1 MIQENISLRQHSTM
15 QLGGNARYY
24 TEVKTVD
31 ELIKAITWADEQ
43 QHSMRIIGSGSNIVW
58 ADEGFDGLII
68 VNMLSGFE
76 TVGDGTE
83 VRIAAGE
90 PWDDT
95 VARTVTLGLSGI
107 EYLSLIPGTT
117 GATPIQNVGAYGRE
131 IADIIVSVEVFDRQT
146 KSLVTLLKEDC
157 KFGYRTSIFK
167 EDPTHRYV
175 IASILLELS
184 KENPHPPFYAS
195 LQSYLDEHNITSYT
209 PQIIRDAVIAI
220 RSNKLPDPVHVANNG
235 SFFANPILS
244 RSQTNDLLVKY
255 PTFPHWQT
263 DDGNEKIAAGWLIE
277 QAGFKGFH
285 DKETGMATWDKQALV
300 LVNEHATSTEDLLK
314 FKAKIVD
321 AVREKFGI
329 TLEQEPEL
337 I

>member
-15 QLGGNARYY
+15 KLGGNARYY
-24 TEVKTVD
+24 TEVKTVN
-31 ELIKAITWADEQ
+31 ELIDAITWADEQ
-43 QHSMRIIGSGSNIVW
+43 QRPMRIIGSGSNIVW
-58 ADEGFDGLII
+58 ADEGFDGLVI

-76 TVGDGTE
+76 VTGDGTV

-117 GATPIQNVGAYGRE
+117 GATPVQNVGAYGRE
-131 IADIIVSVEVFDRQT
+131 IADILVSVEAYDRQE
-146 KSLVTLLKEDC
+146 KLVVTLSNEAC
-157 KFGYRTSIFK
+157 GFGYRTSIFK
-167 EDPTHRYV
+167 EDPSRRYV
-175 IASILLELS
+175 ITSILLQLS
-184 KENPHPPFYAS
+184 RENPHAPFYAS
-195 LQSYLDEHNITSYT
+195 LQNYLDEQHITSFS
-209 PQIIRDAVIAI
+209 PQTIRDAVIAI
-220 RSNKLPDPVHVANNG
+220 RSNKLPDPDHVANNG
-235 SFFANPILS
+235 SFFANPIITDES
-244 RSQTNDLLVKY
+244 TNTLLVKY
-255 PTFPHWQT
+255 PTMPHWPT
-263 DDGNEKIAAGWLIE
+263 DGGRQKIAAGWLIE

-300 LVNEHATSTEDLLK
+300 LVNEHAASTHDLLK
-314 FKAKIVD
+314 FKAKIVE
-321 AVREKFGI
+321 AVQEKFGI